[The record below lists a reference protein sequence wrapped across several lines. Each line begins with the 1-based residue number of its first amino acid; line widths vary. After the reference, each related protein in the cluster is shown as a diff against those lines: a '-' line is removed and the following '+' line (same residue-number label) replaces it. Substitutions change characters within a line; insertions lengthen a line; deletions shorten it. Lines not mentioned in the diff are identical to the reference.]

1 MAEAKVISP
10 QPGYQ
15 MMALSSSADIVIG
28 GGAAGAGKT
37 FSLLLDP
44 LRDIKIPDFNAVIF
58 RRTTPQITAAGGLW
72 DESKKLYPYV
82 AGKANE
88 TQLNWTFPTGSK
100 LKFSHLEHEKNVTS
114 WQGSQIPFIGLDELT
129 HFSKDTFF
137 YLLSRNRSTCGVKPR
152 VRATCNPDPDS
163 WLYEIIKW
171 WIGDD
176 GFPIP
181 ERQGVIR
188 YFAKDGDTMIWAS
201 TVDECIKKA
210 SYFIFPLSEKAGL
223 PPENFIKSLT
233 FIGGSVYENK
243 ALLSVN
249 PEYLA
254 NLAAQSSDSKLQ
266 LLDGNWKVSLNPS
279 DVYDYNHFRDVFKNN
294 FVKPS
299 DKRITVDVAMGGK
312 DKLIIS
318 YFEGYRLED
327 ILIIDK
333 SSGKDVIDAI
343 TLFQS
348 KHQVGNS
355 KVIYDADGVGAFIGG
370 ENNGFIE
377 GAIAFHNGSKA
388 IETNDKRKFYN
399 LKTQCFIYSGE
410 RVSRSESFIS
420 ENVANTMYDDKMT
433 VRQRLMF
440 ERKAIKTKVQRDEE
454 PVRLIGKDE
463 MKQKYL
469 TGGSPDLLDGFMMNE
484 YFDIMPKIYVHETEI
499 SANDLG
505 LF

>member
-1 MAEAKVISP
+1 MVEAKVIAP
-10 QPGYQ
+10 QKGYQ

-44 LRDIKIPDFNAVIF
+44 LRDIKVPDFNAVIF

-82 AGKANE
+82 LAKPNE
-88 TQLNWTFPTGSK
+88 THLSWLYPSGAK
-100 LKFSHLEHEKNVTS
+100 LKFSHLEHEKNVTA
-114 WQGSQIPFIGLDELT
+114 WQGSQIPFIGFDELT
-129 HFSKDTFF
+129 HFSKETFF

-163 WLYEIIKW
+163 WLYELIQW

-176 GFPIP
+176 GYPIE

-188 YFAKDGDTMIWAS
+188 YFAKDGETLIWGN
-201 TVDECIKKA
+201 TIEECLEKAEYFILPLAKKA
-210 SYFIFPLSEKAGL
+210 NLDPKH
-223 PPENFIKSLT
+223 FIKSLT

-243 ALLSVN
+243 ELLKVN
-249 PEYLA
+249 PDYLA
-254 NLAAQSSDSKLQ
+254 NLAAQGTDTKLQ
-266 LLDGNWKVSLNPS
+266 LLDGNWKVSINPL
-279 DVYDYNHFRDVFKNN
+279 DVYDYNAFRDVFKNT
-294 FVKPS
+294 FVKPG

-312 DKLIIS
+312 DKLIVS
-318 YFEGYRLED
+318 YFEGYIWKD
-327 ILIIDK
+327 VLIIPK

-343 TLFQS
+343 ESFQK
-348 KHQVGNS
+348 KHGVGNS

-370 ENNGFIE
+370 DNNGFIE

-388 IETNDKRKFYN
+388 ISTDDKRKFFN

-410 RVSRSESFIS
+410 RCFRSEVYIS
-420 ENVANTMYDDKMT
+420 EKVANTMFDNKMT

-440 ERKAIKTKVQRDEE
+440 ERKAIKTKPKRDEE
-454 PVRLIGKDE
+454 PVRLIPKDE

-469 TGGSPDLLDGFMMNE
+469 NSSSPDLMDNFMMNE
-484 YFDIMPKIYVHETEI
+484 YFDIMPKTTTHTTTVN
-499 SANDLG
+499 ADDLG